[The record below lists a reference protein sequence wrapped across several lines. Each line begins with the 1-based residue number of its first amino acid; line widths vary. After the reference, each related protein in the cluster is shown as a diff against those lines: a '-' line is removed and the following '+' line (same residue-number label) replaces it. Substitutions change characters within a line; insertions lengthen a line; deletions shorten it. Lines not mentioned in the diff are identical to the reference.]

1 MTQWLKKAK
10 ITVVSGA
17 LALVLVGTSF
27 QGIGMISPA
36 EASVAPDAELISGSV
51 DHDQD
56 AKRRGK
62 VLVYS
67 SRPERGLAYLV
78 GNGEP
83 ERPGVMEHLL
93 AADPSITLKVCGY
106 DRSEER
112 RVGKECRSR
121 WSPDH

>member
-62 VLVYS
+62 HKDKKDKKKGKHGGNRFQNADSGS
-67 SRPERGLAYLV
+67 SFGLGGRRWRG
-78 GNGEP
+78 
-83 ERPGVMEHLL
+83 
-93 AADPSITLKVCGY
+93 D
-106 DRSEER
+106 
-112 RVGKECRSR
+112 
-121 WSPDH
+121 